1 MGPKPEEEW
10 LFRRLFLE
18 EFLKVTRIIPA
29 ADTLGRLHVVAIVS
43 FANGVL

>member
-10 LFRRLFLE
+10 LFRGLFLE
-18 EFLKVTRIIPA
+18 KFLEVTRIIPA
-29 ADTLGRLHVVAIVS
+29 TDALGRLHVVAIVS